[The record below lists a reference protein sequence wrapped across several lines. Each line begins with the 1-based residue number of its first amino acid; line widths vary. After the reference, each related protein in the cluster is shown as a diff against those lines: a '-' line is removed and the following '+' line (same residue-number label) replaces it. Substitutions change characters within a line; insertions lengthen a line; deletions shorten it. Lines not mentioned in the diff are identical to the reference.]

1 MSKFLNLHEQA
12 QYLKGARDV
21 LLRLQECCEH
31 YVIPYVHALY
41 NSNLPGFES
50 AIYKFPIP
58 VKSTKDR
65 RLVGEALI
73 KTLTEDKQAMAR
85 FILGDFQGMSLEVT
99 ERDKKGNVK
108 QIKVVVK

>member
-1 MSKFLNLHEQA
+1 MINLHEEA
-12 QYLKGARDV
+12 LYLKGARDV

-41 NSNLPGFES
+41 KSKLPEIES
-50 AIYKFPIP
+50 ALQKFQIP
-58 VKSTKDR
+58 VTSTKDR

-73 KTLTEDKQAMAR
+73 KTLTEDKQAMER